1 MQRRWRVPP
10 PPEWG
15 FEAPDGAAVLDE
27 NVAGLGVLL
36 WDVTRDVVLWATAS
50 PRELTEIF
58 PPAQERMRTA
68 WLMTTMLD
76 PKLESALLG
85 LVRIPGQPS
94 LASRER
100 TSLACHS
107 IAQWA
112 DERGAVATAYAFM
125 HAAAFACPGNARLS
139 YEAGRLARR
148 RAEYARA
155 EDWLKRAVLLGRQ
168 VGDWDSCINGRGGL
182 GNMYIQRGNYPR
194 AGRHHR
200 RALVLARRQG
210 LRDLE
215 GQALHSLCVV
225 AIHTGQIS
233 EVNRWARQA
242 REVFGPGDARLPIL
256 AHDVGCAWM
265 EQGLFPQALQVF
277 EATRR
282 HWRPADVLLGHANI
296 CRAAAGTGVLERYE
310 QAWLE
315 ASSLITDETH
325 ENTAQ
330 ALLDLAHAA
339 TTVGE
344 LERAEMVAQ
353 RACRVAAERRESRI
367 RLAAEAVLEFIG
379 RDRSAIHRLI
389 TRLEPDVVEDTNA
402 IAEDFADCLGS
413 CAGAGV

>member
-85 LVRIPGQPS
+85 LVRIPGPPS

-168 VGDWDSCINGRGGL
+168 VGDWDSCIN
-182 GNMYIQRGNYPR
+182 
-194 AGRHHR
+194 
-200 RALVLARRQG
+200 
-210 LRDLE
+210 
-215 GQALHSLCVV
+215 
-225 AIHTGQIS
+225 
-233 EVNRWARQA
+233 
-242 REVFGPGDARLPIL
+242 
-256 AHDVGCAWM
+256 
-265 EQGLFPQALQVF
+265 
-277 EATRR
+277 
-282 HWRPADVLLGHANI
+282 
-296 CRAAAGTGVLERYE
+296 
-310 QAWLE
+310 
-315 ASSLITDETH
+315 
-325 ENTAQ
+325 
-330 ALLDLAHAA
+330 
-339 TTVGE
+339 
-344 LERAEMVAQ
+344 
-353 RACRVAAERRESRI
+353 
-367 RLAAEAVLEFIG
+367 
-379 RDRSAIHRLI
+379 
-389 TRLEPDVVEDTNA
+389 
-402 IAEDFADCLGS
+402 
-413 CAGAGV
+413 